1 MLSVYASATFLRRML
16 SEFRFILK
24 CCENFTTYNTGLG
37 MLKPSSALLQSLTY
51 SQYYAGNVAKGGIFV
66 QLCGW
71 MGTHDLY
78 PGAMSDTKYFK
89 ETGILE
95 QQKLFQ
101 ELDGGVI
108 NFLNVLDRGYRVTR
122 AAWKQNQFVL
132 QPNFASSD
140 RKFNTHETLRSGALA
155 ADRSGNERCVRL
167 SKSSNLVKHGLQKA
181 GGTGPATI
189 RRVSK
194 SWLVHGFQ
202 VNFMYKSVM

>member
-1 MLSVYASATFLRRML
+1 MLSK
-16 SEFRFILK
+16 FRFIQK

-37 MLKPSSALLQSLTY
+37 MLKPSSALLQSLSY

-89 ETGILE
+89 EAGILE

-108 NFLNVLDRGYRVTR
+108 NFLNVLD
-122 AAWKQNQFVL
+122 
-132 QPNFASSD
+132 
-140 RKFNTHETLRSGALA
+140 
-155 ADRSGNERCVRL
+155 
-167 SKSSNLVKHGLQKA
+167 
-181 GGTGPATI
+181 
-189 RRVSK
+189 
-194 SWLVHGFQ
+194 
-202 VNFMYKSVM
+202 